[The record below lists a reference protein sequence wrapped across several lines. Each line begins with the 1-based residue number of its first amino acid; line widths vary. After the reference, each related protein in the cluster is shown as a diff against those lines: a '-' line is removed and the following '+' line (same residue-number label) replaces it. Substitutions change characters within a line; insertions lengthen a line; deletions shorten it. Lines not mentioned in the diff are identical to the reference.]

1 MELKHALSIAPRG
14 SSILKG
20 AVRVEVLPGVT
31 VETMAIKTPT
41 EVWVP
46 IEARLP
52 KGGFI
57 KALVQLD
64 HATYARALQ
73 VAERIGGV
81 PVLVGMV
88 QKYASEHLDVRRILP
103 R

>member
-1 MELKHALSIAPRG
+1 MNVKHALSIAPKG
-14 SSILKG
+14 SAVLRG
-20 AVRVEVLPGVT
+20 AVRIEVCPGVS

-46 IEARLP
+46 IDARLP
-52 KGGFI
+52 DGGYVR
-57 KALVQLD
+57 ALVQLD
-64 HATYARALQ
+64 HATYARALAA
-73 VAERIGGV
+73 AERHGGV

-88 QKYASEHLDVRRILP
+88 QKYANEHIDFRRILP